1 MRKMRKD
8 RVEQRSYRENRRI
21 EERFYLS
28 ARTIVMIFTVL
39 FVLGGVLL
47 GSSWSDAKKTKA
59 ANERPVYKYYTS
71 IQIEEEDTLW
81 SIADSYANEDY
92 QSKSEY
98 IAEVKQLNQIDE
110 DQIHSGQHLL
120 IPYYSEDYL

>member
-1 MRKMRKD
+1 MRKNTVNQMKTREKST
-8 RVEQRSYRENRRI
+8 RRNNRRSY
-21 EERFYLS
+21 LS
-28 ARTIVMIFTVL
+28 VRTIILIFTLL

-47 GSSWSDAKKTKA
+47 GSSWSDAKRTKA

-71 IQIEEEDTLW
+71 IQIEEDDTLW
-81 SIADSYANEDY
+81 SIADCYADEAY
-92 QSKSEY
+92 QSKSAY

-120 IPYYSEDYL
+120 VPYYSEESL